1 MSGQEG
7 IERLR
12 KAGIPEAEIN
22 AWLED
27 KRQQAL
33 AAGYSQQE
41 IDEYFGKK
49 PFNEAPIREHFN
61 TAFSAAKA
69 QTQGEG
75 EPKPFTFEDALKAG
89 WQSSTAGLALR
100 GELPETNLPED
111 PTTLQAVG
119 SALAQQ
125 VGDIPASVAGFLIG
139 GGAGATTG
147 PGAAITGFGGAVAFP
162 AALRAAMVDAYTNGE
177 IKTPREFLTRASA
190 IMVDTAKAYV
200 TGAAAGGAG
209 VAAGAALPV
218 AATTLGSA
226 TRAAGVVTAQ
236 TAAAVT
242 TASAVEGEL
251 PSADDFINAGALV
264 VVTGGAT
271 KAAQKLGAIYKKTG
285 IRPHEVVQDAQVDP
299 TIKQD
304 LLSKNV
310 EIPKAYEEGIDP
322 MFKPKDTPDVP
333 ETPAPVADTPE
344 GRILSKINVGGK
356 PPKER
361 MTFSKFYT
369 QVVDD
374 LNPIKKAVEI
384 MTQSTGVALKADQDP
399 YILARLT
406 RGVYGKA
413 EHFLNHSPFDFTTGG
428 NTGKSLKGILD
439 PLKDDLDGVRAFA
452 VAKRAQELE
461 GRGIKSG
468 FALEDA
474 DAVVKNGEAK
484 YGKVVEELHQ
494 YQDSLTRYL
503 KDSGILSEEA
513 YQKMTE
519 ANKSYVPFY
528 RVLDEESLVG
538 GVGRGLTAHNP
549 LKAIKG
555 SQKDV
560 IDPIE
565 SIIKNTYA
573 YIALADRNNVGV
585 KFINLATKADAEGSV
600 WSGVEKVKTPVRPVE
615 IKNDEMAAFLKNQGV
630 MDVPDE
636 TLTVFRALRT
646 PLAKDEIAVFRDGKR
661 EVYKLHPDLAEAFKT
676 TDGQT
681 MGLLSRILR
690 APTQWKR
697 AGITLSPEFF
707 PRNVVRDQFDALINS
722 RSGFVPL
729 LDTIRGAMSLL
740 GKDDYYQNWLKS
752 GGANSTLVSM
762 DRQYIQQNIMKL
774 NTDYG
779 IAKNAWNTIKS
790 PVELL
795 RMMSE
800 LAENSTRLG
809 EFKKATRG
817 ATSKEAI
824 TRGGFQSREIT
835 LDFARKG
842 ANAELKK
849 IASVTAFFNAQLQ
862 GIDRI
867 ARRFKEDPV
876 GTSIKVGA
884 SVTIPSVLLWYV
896 NKDDERVQQL
906 PQWQKD
912 MFWIVATDDWQPATA
927 RDIEDSPPYLL
938 RQTNGRWEINKG
950 TLYRIPKPHEV
961 GLIFGSGIE
970 HALNAMVKDD
980 PKAYEAMTKSLRE
993 AFLPGYIPDF
1003 AQPVLEEWANKSFF
1017 TGGPIVPFDAED
1029 ALPEVQYTTY
1039 TTELTKA
1046 LGRTLGQFPALYSSK
1061 RTAHTVAPATIE
1073 NYVRQWS
1080 GGLGMLALQLAD
1092 GGLRKAGVLPDPI
1105 RPEDTLADIPV
1116 IKAFVAR
1123 HPSGAA
1129 RAIQDFYE
1137 AFNRR
1142 QQVINTFEFYNK
1154 KELNPER
1161 AKALA
1166 QRFGKAKG
1174 AENPEDDP
1182 QYIMA
1187 NAQGI
1192 KDALASQQQFIRLI
1206 WKNPEITAVEKRQ
1219 LIDMTYY
1226 QMIESAKLGNLFL
1239 KQLDESVA
1247 K

>member
-1 MSGQEG
+1 MDGQQQLQ
-7 IERLR
+7 RL
-12 KAGIPEAEIN
+12 KEAGFSSDEIN
-22 AWLED
+22 QWVVD
-27 KRQQAL
+27 KRNTL
-33 AAGYSQQE
+33 SSAGFNQQE

-49 PFNEAPIREHFN
+49 PFNEAPLREHFN
-61 TAFSAAKA
+61 TAFSTAKA

-125 VGDIPASVAGFLIG
+125 VGDIPASVAGFMIG
-139 GGAGATTG
+139 GGAGAATG

-209 VAAGAALPV
+209 VAAGAALPL
-218 AATTLGSA
+218 ASTTIGSA
-226 TRAAGVVTAQ
+226 TRAGAVVTAQ

-242 TASAVEGEL
+242 SASAVEGEL

-271 KAAQKLGAIYKKTG
+271 KAAQKLGTIYKKTG
-285 IRPHEVVQDAQVDP
+285 MRPHEVVQDAQVDP

-322 MFKPKDTPDVP
+322 IFKPKDTPDVP

-374 LNPIKKAVEI
+374 LNPIKDIVE
-384 MTQSTGVALKADQDP
+384 TSKTLGETNLPDSQNP

-413 EHFLNHSPFDFTTGG
+413 DHFLKHSPFDFKTLE
-428 NTGKSLKGILD
+428 NKGKSLQSILD

-461 GRGIKSG
+461 ARGIQSG
-468 FALEDA
+468 FKLEDA

-484 YGKVVEELHQ
+484 YGKTVAELHE

-555 SQKDV
+555 SERDV
-560 IDPIE
+560 IDPSE

-585 KFINLATKADAEGSV
+585 KFIELTEQFKTISDGGPF
-600 WSGVEKVKTPVRPVE
+600 GVEKVKTPVRPVD
-615 IKNDEMAAFLKNQGV
+615 IKNDEMARFLKNQGV

-779 IAKNAWNTIKS
+779 IAKNTWNTIKS

-1017 TGGPIVPFDAED
+1017 TGGPIVPFDVED
-1029 ALPEVQYTTY
+1029 ALPEVQYTPY

-1154 KELNPER
+1154 KELNPVR
-1161 AKALA
+1161 AMQFAENNPKVLAGNADGIKKALA
-1166 QRFGKAKG
+1166 A
-1174 AENPEDDP
+1174 
-1182 QYIMA
+1182 
-1187 NAQGI
+1187 
-1192 KDALASQQQFIRLI
+1192 QQQFIRLI
-1206 WKNPEITAVEKRQ
+1206 WKNPEISAVEKRQ
-1219 LIDMTYY
+1219 LIDTTYF
-1226 QMIESAKLGNLFL
+1226 QMIETAKQGNLFL